1 MKKTL
6 LLSLAALMAGA
17 ILVAP
22 LSASA
27 TPHRDT
33 RHMTMR
39 RGSWVRGRHISAADR
54 HRAIP
59 VDYRHHG
66 LKAPPRGFRWI
77 RINGSYLMIGLTSGL
92 ISAVVPVH

>member
-1 MKKTL
+1 MHKTL
-6 LLSLAALMAGA
+6 VLSLAALIAGGSLA
-17 ILVAP
+17 IP
-22 LSASA
+22 LPANA

-39 RGSWVRGRHISAADR
+39 RGSWVRGRHISATDR

-66 LKAPPRGFRWI
+66 LKAPPHGFRWI
-77 RINGSYLMIGLTSGL
+77 RINGSYLMIGLNSGM
-92 ISAVVPVH
+92 ISAVVPVR